1 MVTEFHRAQ
10 RHQAKLRLGIDGVAG
25 SGKTYSALQIGFGL
39 GGPLAFIDTEH
50 GSGELY
56 AQLGEYDVSSLSAP
70 FTTEKYVAAI
80 KAAEKAGYRV
90 LIIDSLAHALTGPG
104 GVAGSLEQPAP
115 QFNALLD
122 ALQQS
127 RCHIIFTL
135 RSPMEGGNNQAAL
148 LKYACQV
155 FLYLEENHIALTV
168 KDQTGLF
175 DGQTVKLT
183 PETGRRLL
191 AWLETGVEAPS
202 RLQPKLTVAG
212 SAGESTGEVQTEQP
226 AAGQGSIADQAALQ
240 AEAGSQEPVS
250 QAQIKKMFAT
260 ARAAGLDEKAFRQL
274 LAEKTGRSSTRT
286 LTKAEAGGV
295 IELLLGLESVRQ
307 STKPAPADLP
317 PRAAAAKRRLF

>member
-10 RHQAKLRLGIDGVAG
+10 RHQAMLRLAIGGVAG

-39 GGPLAFIDTEH
+39 GGPLALLDTER

-56 AQLGEYDVSSLSAP
+56 AQLGEYDVSSLSTP
-70 FTTEKYVAAI
+70 FTPEKYVAAI

-90 LIIDSLAHALTGPG
+90 LIIDSLSHALT
-104 GVAGSLEQPAP
+104 EDQPAP
-115 QFNALLD
+115 QLNALLD

-135 RSPMEGGNNQAAL
+135 RLPMDEGSVQAAL

-175 DGQTVKLT
+175 DGQTVKPT

-191 AWLETGVEAPS
+191 AWLETGVEAPV
-202 RLQPKLTVAG
+202 RRQPTLTVAG
-212 SAGESTGEVQTEQP
+212 SAGESTGGAQTGQP
-226 AAGQGSIADQAALQ
+226 AAGQVSTDGQAAPQ

-260 ARAAGLDEKAFRQL
+260 ARAAGLNETAFRQL
-274 LAEKTGRSSTRT
+274 LAEKTGRSSTRS

-295 IELLLGLESVRQ
+295 IELLLGLASTGQ
-307 STKPAPADLP
+307 PTKPAPAVLP
-317 PRAAAAKRRLF
+317 PRTAEARRRLF